1 MGCRI
6 LAVTAGIEV
15 AYSYGWAQL
24 LCSSCQDLGFNSEN
38 VRIKVRVI
46 HLWKVPAFLK
56 PSEYISLEFVL
67 VDEKGGKIHASIRK
81 QLVNVF
87 ESKVEEGEV
96 YESKI
101 VALIHSSKP
110 HILFNCFCWCIGY
123 VISYHGLSIIN
134 MVPALLN
141 TPTQP
146 QYSNTLFSPRSHS
159 LLPISLLSFQDA
171 IVVRSNDGS

>member
-1 MGCRI
+1 MVHMENRPVDDSFDNQ
-6 LAVTAGIEV
+6 AN
-15 AYSYGWAQL
+15 L
-24 LCSSCQDLGFNSEN
+24 LLGKVNMRN
-38 VRIKVRVI
+38 KVRVI

-56 PSEYISLEFVL
+56 PSEYSSLEFVW

-110 HILFNCFCWCIGY
+110 HIY
-123 VISYHGLSIIN
+123 
-134 MVPALLN
+134 
-141 TPTQP
+141 
-146 QYSNTLFSPRSHS
+146 YSTVFV
-159 LLPISLLSFQDA
+159 A
-171 IVVRSNDGS
+171 V

>member
-1 MGCRI
+1 MVGLSFFVLLARI
-6 LAVTAGIEV
+6 WVLTRAN
-15 AYSYGWAQL
+15 L
-24 LCSSCQDLGFNSEN
+24 LLGKVNM
-38 VRIKVRVI
+38 RIKVRVI

-56 PSEYISLEFVL
+56 PSEYSSLEFVW

-110 HILFNCFCWCIGY
+110 HIY
-123 VISYHGLSIIN
+123 
-134 MVPALLN
+134 
-141 TPTQP
+141 
-146 QYSNTLFSPRSHS
+146 YSTVF
-159 LLPISLLSFQDA
+159 FG
-171 IVVRSNDGS
+171 V